1 MICEFTIHLDYEP
14 RCTEWSKGSQWVR
27 IEDWPPTTPNY
38 GSSDRISSGGTQLWD
53 SGLTPG
59 NFWSILFHSIFL
71 IFSWIWKAGTR
82 DFQLTVSEVSMSVWS
97 SSPKLANNHENAV
110 ISRVE
115 HVRGTPQFPIFTI
128 LEVLLAPFR
137 ETWTIFC
144 GNDLNQRPIGAP
156 GNRFTFHWK
165 TAICMRASFCLYS
178 LNMLNSHF
186 HLHCEDERLRIN
198 ILAWFEYSMQ
208 LNSDNCTNRWA
219 SSL

>member
-1 MICEFTIHLDYEP
+1 MF
-14 RCTEWSKGSQWVR
+14 WANAS
-27 IEDWPPTTPNY
+27 
-38 GSSDRISSGGTQLWD
+38 TQLWD

-128 LEVLLAPFR
+128 LQVLLAPFR
-137 ETWTIFC
+137 ETWTIFR
-144 GNDLNQRPIGAP
+144 GNDLNQRPIGVP

-186 HLHCEDERLRIN
+186 HLHCEDDRLRIN

-219 SSL
+219 SFL

>member
-1 MICEFTIHLDYEP
+1 MSVVWA
-14 RCTEWSKGSQWVR
+14 WSSQGGAARFQFRTDTRGSGFAAVSGWGR
-27 IEDWPPTTPNY
+27 IECV
-38 GSSDRISSGGTQLWD
+38 
-53 SGLTPG
+53 GLG
-59 NFWSILFHSIFL
+59 MLH
-71 IFSWIWKAGTR
+71 
-82 DFQLTVSEVSMSVWS
+82 
-97 SSPKLANNHENAV
+97 
-110 ISRVE
+110 
-115 HVRGTPQFPIFTI
+115 GTPQFPIFTI
-128 LEVLLAPFR
+128 LQVLLAPFR

-186 HLHCEDERLRIN
+186 HLHCEDDRLRIN